1 LQTVLQQ
8 LSSGSKINSGADDA
22 AGLSLVNG
30 LQANSAALTQSET
43 NTTEG
48 VGLLQVADGA
58 LSQVTSLLDRAI
70 TLATEA
76 SNGTLNSTQES
87 AADQEYQSIMGEVN
101 NIGSTTTYNQQTV
114 FSGQT
119 ISIYTGDSSTTGSSI
134 DNLNIRTLSAASVG
148 DTDGAMSYSDGKN
161 NVFLNLSSSTTNAQ
175 LTDVLNPAGA
185 TTIDVNYLVP
195 GGAGASSTASTQ
207 ITVGTGTSYGNTV
220 SGLIS
225 AINNA
230 GLGLTASFATQ
241 AQAGVTGAGTQT
253 GIQISGGLVSAG
265 VDPTSA
271 STGGT
276 LNPDGIPASELL
288 TQGQT
293 VTVEVGGVTA
303 ASVDTTTYNTLQEL
317 AAQINAHS
325 NGTAGLATASVV
337 TNGDGTQSLA
347 LASTAGS
354 GVLSVTATGGSA
366 PAAPFF
372 SNLGTAANASVANIS
387 TLSSPVTGTKQ
398 IAAVYGSLTL
408 GVANNPN
415 SVDSASDKVSGSIVI
430 TDGTLPPQTFIMGG
444 TNPTTAPNNSITT
457 TTVQGNSLSALASAI
472 AAQLS
477 ANGDTGASA
486 TVGATGLVIT
496 SGTAGNTI
504 AAPSATNQLFNT
516 NAKLDLYTPGDPG
529 SGTVYATGLV
539 ALVNPNGTA
548 ITGTIT
554 PGSDTLVGSV
564 TLTNNGVTD
573 TFMMGNAP
581 TGPTG
586 LSLNG
591 VAPKPAGGNIIYTGG
606 TTIGSLE
613 TAITGDNALTGDSL
627 KLTATSDP
635 TSGGFYLQSSA
646 PGTTITV
653 SSSLSDGYLE
663 NNPTTVNGVSP
674 VGGSASSVLV
684 GSGGAVN
691 TTDVLQ
697 GAITLTNVVDAS
709 GVNGASIAHT
719 FTMGTSAY
727 DPSKPAVSGT
737 VPNLTVNGDTL
748 ADLARAIGADTSLG
762 LSGLASTA
770 GLALTS
776 NSNSGAAIGVSS
788 TLTDTTAGTDS
799 VVTLGSFA
807 GENDTV
813 SGTLNYYVG
822 STPVKI
828 TLPADATVASMIQ
841 QLNDPANNSGVTA
854 TWVPGSNGAGS
865 VLLTSNAAGSSG
877 QISATSGSKVL
888 PVSTITDTAVTATLS
903 YTPATPYN
911 TGLSSDV
918 KNVVYDSTAGQG
930 STAATQATF
939 VSDIRS
945 GSGAA
950 ETSYADDAGQSLS
963 GTSLLSQSSAE
974 SALGDLNTAVSD
986 IASMDG
992 YIGAQINTLNSISQ
1006 VMSTQQEN
1014 LTSAQNAIQA
1024 TDYASATANMSKYE
1038 ILSQTGI
1045 AALAQANTV
1054 QQEVTK
1060 LLQ

>member
-1 LQTVLQQ
+1 
-8 LSSGSKINSGADDA
+8 
-22 AGLSLVNG
+22 
-30 LQANSAALTQSET
+30 
-43 NTTEG
+43 
-48 VGLLQVADGA
+48 
-58 LSQVTSLLDRAI
+58 
-70 TLATEA
+70 
-76 SNGTLNSTQES
+76 
-87 AADQEYQSIMGEVN
+87 
-101 NIGSTTTYNQQTV
+101 
-114 FSGQT
+114 
-119 ISIYTGDSSTTGSSI
+119 
-134 DNLNIRTLSAASVG
+134 
-148 DTDGAMSYSDGKN
+148 
-161 NVFLNLSSSTTNAQ
+161 
-175 LTDVLNPAGA
+175 
-185 TTIDVNYLVP
+185 
-195 GGAGASSTASTQ
+195 
-207 ITVGTGTSYGNTV
+207 
-220 SGLIS
+220 
-225 AINNA
+225 
-230 GLGLTASFATQ
+230 
-241 AQAGVTGAGTQT
+241 
-253 GIQISGGLVSAG
+253 
-265 VDPTSA
+265 
-271 STGGT
+271 
-276 LNPDGIPASELL
+276 
-288 TQGQT
+288 
-293 VTVEVGGVTA
+293 
-303 ASVDTTTYNTLQEL
+303 
-317 AAQINAHS
+317 
-325 NGTAGLATASVV
+325 
-337 TNGDGTQSLA
+337 
-347 LASTAGS
+347 
-354 GVLSVTATGGSA
+354 
-366 PAAPFF
+366 
-372 SNLGTAANASVANIS
+372 
-387 TLSSPVTGTKQ
+387 
-398 IAAVYGSLTL
+398 
-408 GVANNPN
+408 
-415 SVDSASDKVSGSIVI
+415 
-430 TDGTLPPQTFIMGG
+430 
-444 TNPTTAPNNSITT
+444 
-457 TTVQGNSLSALASAI
+457 
-472 AAQLS
+472 
-477 ANGDTGASA
+477 
-486 TVGATGLVIT
+486 
-496 SGTAGNTI
+496 
-504 AAPSATNQLFNT
+504 
-516 NAKLDLYTPGDPG
+516 
-529 SGTVYATGLV
+529 
-539 ALVNPNGTA
+539 
-548 ITGTIT
+548 
-554 PGSDTLVGSV
+554 
-564 TLTNNGVTD
+564 
-573 TFMMGNAP
+573 
-581 TGPTG
+581 
-586 LSLNG
+586 
-591 VAPKPAGGNIIYTGG
+591 
-606 TTIGSLE
+606 
-613 TAITGDNALTGDSL
+613 
-627 KLTATSDP
+627 
-635 TSGGFYLQSSA
+635 
-646 PGTTITV
+646 
-653 SSSLSDGYLE
+653 
-663 NNPTTVNGVSP
+663 
-674 VGGSASSVLV
+674 
-684 GSGGAVN
+684 
-691 TTDVLQ
+691 
-697 GAITLTNVVDAS
+697 
-709 GVNGASIAHT
+709 
-719 FTMGTSAY
+719 
-727 DPSKPAVSGT
+727 